1 MDKKTLEFL
10 REQYPPGTRVELRKM
25 NDPYNPVPP
34 GTKGTVLAVDDA
46 GTIEVEWDNGRSL
59 GLIPGEDS
67 FRALPAEPTALKL
80 YMPLVG
86 SIFEEDEY
94 GWNEEPI
101 SVEGSELAEY
111 EDKIMLALQKNRV
124 PEEAE
129 RGLMNWYH
137 EQDTVN
143 EKVRSVEFD
152 AEYREGRLWGVAS
165 CKVLGTLNP
174 EELETLKEYI
184 TGQASDGWGERF
196 EQQDIRIE
204 GGVLN
209 VHLWNYENWSIQTE
223 EERFGTPEPSENI
236 QKSVIEP
243 QF

>member
-1 MDKKTLEFL
+1 
-10 REQYPPGTRVELRKM
+10 
-25 NDPYNPVPP
+25 
-34 GTKGTVLAVDDA
+34 
-46 GTIEVEWDNGRSL
+46 
-59 GLIPGEDS
+59 
-67 FRALPAEPTALKL
+67 
-80 YMPLVG
+80 
-86 SIFEEDEY
+86 
-94 GWNEEPI
+94 
-101 SVEGSELAEY
+101 
-111 EDKIMLALQKNRV
+111 MLALQKNRV

-184 TGQASDGWGERF
+184 TGQASDGWGEGF

-223 EERFGTPEPSENI
+223 EERFGGPEQHFREAS
-236 QKSVIEP
+236 IEP